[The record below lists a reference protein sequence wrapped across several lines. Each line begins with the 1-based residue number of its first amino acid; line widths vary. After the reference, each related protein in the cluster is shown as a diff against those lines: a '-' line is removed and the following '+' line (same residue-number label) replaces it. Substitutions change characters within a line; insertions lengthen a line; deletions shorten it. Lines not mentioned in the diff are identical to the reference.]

1 MSVIHNASLTIEDV
15 SPFTVR
21 VRVKYLVAQ
30 FPPEYW
36 AGTVYYEEI
45 HLIGDDAPF
54 NPAAPSGTDIVVAAF
69 TPQYISNYP
78 IVVPPRFYFERER
91 VLIVAKNA
99 LNEDPGF
106 TALGFPKPDEIFA
119 RITLK
124 YVANVPFPLAAAAM
138 SPFPTTPPTVA
149 ATAQTNT
156 VTGTW

>member
-1 MSVIHNASLTIEDV
+1 MASILNPTLVIEEHTAS
-15 SPFTVR
+15 TVKA
-21 VRVKYLVAQ
+21 RVKYTIAQ

-45 HLIGDDAPF
+45 HLIGDDPPF
-54 NPAAPSGTDIVVAAF
+54 NPAQPSVPDIIVASF
-69 TPQYISNYP
+69 SPQYIVNHP

-91 VLIVAKNA
+91 VMIVAKDA

-106 TALGFPKPDEIFA
+106 TALGIPEPDEIFA

-124 YVANVPFPLAAAAM
+124 YSANVPY
-138 SPFPTTPPTVA
+138 PFVTLPPSSWPVTA

-156 VTGTW
+156 VSGTW